1 MLMLVNRS
9 WVMLRLIGH
18 YTFLVLSEVELHLSN
33 TTLSNCSGGWP
44 TKSSYRPAHLWQGV

>member
-44 TKSSYRPAHLWQGV
+44 LANQE